1 MASSLSIATQT
12 LYAELLEQLVAAEG
26 HREFGALNGSF
37 IEKKVKGE
45 PYWYFKTSEGMA
57 QKEFYVGR
65 SPRAE
70 EIMASYHAQRA
81 EAGQHESRIQVMA
94 SMLRQGGVHAM
105 DPGSGKVIRALAAA
119 GVFNLG
125 GILVGTH
132 AYLALGNAMGV
143 RWDSGLSTQD
153 IDFAARAAIN
163 ESELAVAIPK
173 GIADIPK
180 ALDALEMGFLPV
192 PGMSPTSPST
202 SFKVKGQELRVD
214 LLTPG
219 SGKPVH
225 IARFKTAAAA
235 VPFLDFIL
243 EDAFPAVVV
252 NGGATLVKV
261 PAPARFGI
269 HKLAVADQ
277 RPLAEQAKAEKDRAQ
292 AVEIL
297 TWLRT
302 NRPGDL
308 ELVLKELG
316 TKRRAAWAVRIARS
330 ARLAKGLP
338 DRLLEQLAEAARI
351 SKSQA

>member
-26 HREFGALNGSF
+26 HREFGSLNGSF

-65 SPRAE
+65 SPKAE
-70 EIMASYHAQRA
+70 GIMASYHAQRA
-81 EAGQHESRIQVMA
+81 EAGQHESRIQVLA
-94 SMLRQGGVHAM
+94 SMLRQGGVHAV

-119 GVFNLG
+119 GVFHLG
-125 GILVGTH
+125 GVLVGTH

-143 RWDSGLSTQD
+143 RWMSALATQD
-153 IDFAARAAIN
+153 IDFAARPTIR
-163 ESELAVAIPK
+163 ESELAVAIPN

-180 ALDALEMGFLPV
+180 ALDALQMGFLPV
-192 PGMSPTSPST
+192 PGMSPRSPST

-219 SGKPVH
+219 RGEPVH
-225 IARFKTAAAA
+225 IPRFKTAAAPL
-235 VPFLDFIL
+235 PFLDFIL

-261 PAPARFGI
+261 PAPARFGV

-292 AVEIL
+292 AVEVL
-297 TWLRT
+297 AWLRA
-302 NRPGDL
+302 NRPGDMDRVL
-308 ELVLKELG
+308 EELG
-316 TKRRAAWAVRIARS
+316 TKRRTAWAARIARS
-330 ARLAKGLP
+330 ARLAQGMPL
-338 DRLLEQLAEAARI
+338 DLLERITEAARI
-351 SKSQA
+351 SRSKA